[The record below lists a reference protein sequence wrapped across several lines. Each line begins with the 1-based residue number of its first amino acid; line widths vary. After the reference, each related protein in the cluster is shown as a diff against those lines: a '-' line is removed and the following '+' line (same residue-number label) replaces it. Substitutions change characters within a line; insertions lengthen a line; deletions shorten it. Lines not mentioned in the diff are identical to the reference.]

1 MKKSKKALKIIIII
15 LAVLAAVFLFLVAPR
30 MFNKPDMSA
39 LEGYHYAHRGYF
51 DNENAVPENSLA
63 AFDAAIRSGYG
74 IELDVQISEDGVPVV
89 FHDADLERMCGVE
102 GKIWEYSLAELSEMK
117 LLDTEEGIPTLAEAL
132 ELIDG
137 QVPVIVEYKLDKV
150 DTLVCERSDALLR
163 EYEGD
168 YCIQCFHPLALI
180 WYKNNAPEI
189 PRGQLAQNFWR
200 DEDYK
205 GKPLYLLLSYMVE
218 NVATRPDFI
227 SYKFSDA
234 DNFSLNICRLF
245 GAKTAAWTLRSE
257 ADYESVKGEFDF
269 YIFDSFE
276 LAD

>member
-1 MKKSKKALKIIIII
+1 MKKSKKALKIILII
-15 LAVLAAVFLFLVAPR
+15 LAVLVIVYLFLVAPR

-63 AFDAAIRSGYG
+63 AFSAAIESGYG
-74 IELDVQISEDGVPVV
+74 IELDVQMSEDGVPMV

-150 DTLVCERSDALLR
+150 DTLVCEKSDALLQ
-163 EYEGD
+163 EYDGA
-168 YCIQCFHPLALI
+168 YCVQCFHPLALI

-234 DNFSLNICRLF
+234 DNLSLNICRFF
-245 GAKTAAWTLRSE
+245 GAKTAAWTLRSNE
-257 ADYESVKGEFDF
+257 DYASVKGLFDF

-276 LAD
+276 LVD

>member
-1 MKKSKKALKIIIII
+1 MKKSKKALKIILII
-15 LAVLAAVFLFLVAPR
+15 LVVLVALFLFLIAPR

-63 AFDAAIRSGYG
+63 AFSAAIEAGYG
-74 IELDVQISEDGVPVV
+74 IELDVQMSKDGVPVV
-89 FHDADLERMCGVE
+89 FHDADLQRMCGVE

-137 QVPVIVEYKLDKV
+137 QVPLIVEYKLDKV
-150 DTLVCERSDALLR
+150 DTLVCEKSNALLQ
-163 EYEGD
+163 EYDGA

-189 PRGQLAQNFWR
+189 ARGQLAQAFWR
-200 DEDYK
+200 DEKYA
-205 GKPLYLLLSYMVE
+205 GKPLYLLLSYMIE

-234 DNFSLNICRLF
+234 DNLSLNICRFF

-257 ADYESVKGEFDF
+257 ADYASVKGQFDF
-269 YIFDSFE
+269 YIFDSFA
-276 LAD
+276 LTD

>member
-1 MKKSKKALKIIIII
+1 MKKSKKALKIILII
-15 LAVLAAVFLFLVAPR
+15 LAALIVLFLFLVAPR

-51 DNENAVPENSLA
+51 DNDAGIPENSLA
-63 AFDAAIRSGYG
+63 SFSAAIEEGYA
-74 IELDVQISEDGVPVV
+74 IELDVQMSKDGIPMV
-89 FHDADLERMCGVE
+89 FHDADLERMCGVK
-102 GKIWEYSLAELSEMK
+102 GKIWEYSYAELAEMK
-117 LLDTEEGIPTLAEAL
+117 LLGTDEGIPTLAEAL

-137 QVPVIVEYKLDKV
+137 QVPVLVEYKLDKV
-150 DTLVCERSDALLR
+150 DTAVCEKSNALLQ
-163 EYEGD
+163 EYDGA

-180 WYKNNAPEI
+180 WYRKNAPEI
-189 PRGQLAQNFWR
+189 PRGQLAQAFWK
-200 DEDYK
+200 DEEYK
-205 GKPLYLLLSYMVE
+205 GKPLYLLLSYMIE

-234 DNFSLNICRLF
+234 DNLSLNICRLF

-257 ADYESVKGEFDF
+257 ADYASVKGQFDF
-269 YIFDSFE
+269 YIFDSFR